1 MSAKK
6 AAAAEQPFRYAAAVE
21 ELEGILEALEGDA
34 VDVDLLAAQV
44 KRASELIRLCR
55 ERLQSTQ
62 LEIEQVVAELES
74 DAGAEDADAK
84 G

>member
-6 AAAAEQPFRYAAAVE
+6 PAAAEAFQYAAALE
-21 ELEGILEALEGDA
+21 ELERILEALEGDH

-44 KRASELIRLCR
+44 KRASELLRLCR

-62 LEIEQVVAELES
+62 LEIEKVVAELES
-74 DAGAEDADAK
+74 DAAADDNPAA
-84 G
+84 